1 MIKPTVIGTS
11 VERLDGRAKVSG
23 TARYAYEHHVAN
35 PLYLH
40 LIQATIAR
48 GTIVSIDTAAA
59 EALPGVAVVLAHH
72 NAPRLA
78 PEAHAEF
85 GALQTGEV
93 LHHGQIIAAVAAESP
108 QIARHAAN
116 LVQVT
121 YDARPHD
128 VLLRADHPELYAP
141 DMVVIGAPA
150 DSATGDAEAALAS
163 AEFRV
168 DQTYTTSAMFHS
180 PIEPH
185 ATTAIWDGDSLT
197 VYEASQGV
205 HEFAA
210 GMARTLGIPMERI
223 RVIAPYV
230 GGAFGSKGVAR
241 PHAVLAALASR
252 MTGGRAVKVALTR
265 RQMFALTNHRPA
277 TIQRVRLAADAHGQL
292 TALVHD
298 AILPTARYEDYVEW
312 VATSS
317 RNMYATPNRQTT
329 HRAVRLDVQVPAPM
343 RAPGEAQGH
352 FATETAMDELAC
364 AVGIDP
370 IELRIRNE
378 PTADA
383 VTGLPWSGRNLVECL
398 RQGVRRF
405 GWADRAPR
413 RQGDWLIGT
422 GVAAASLPT
431 WFKLITI
438 AYGPTNASVE
448 YIGDGRYRVRTGASD
463 AGTGALTALSQIAAD
478 ALDIP
483 LHDVELEIGDS
494 ALPRAML
501 AAGSMGTMVW
511 GSAIVA
517 AAREFRT
524 AHGANPRPG
533 ATAEGTMTGNPNAD
547 KVTIDSFHAVFAE
560 AAVHADTGEIRVP
573 RMLGVFDIGRVVNPR
588 TVRSQL
594 IGGMTMGLSMALHES
609 AAIDQRVGAMVNND
623 FAGYHIATHADV
635 GDIDAVWLGT
645 PDPHANAMGIRPAGE
660 NGVIG
665 VAAAVANAVHHAT
678 GVRVRDLPI
687 TPDKVLIQLGR

>member
-1 MIKPTVIGTS
+1 MSIGIP
-11 VERLDGRAKVSG
+11 VERMDGRAKVTG
-23 TARYAYEHHVAN
+23 TAPYAYEHPVVD

-40 LIQATIAR
+40 LIQSTITR
-48 GTIVSIDTAAA
+48 GHVTGIDTVAA
-59 EALPGVAVVLAHH
+59 EALPGVAAVLTHH

-78 PEAHAEF
+78 ADVPAEF
-85 GALQTGEV
+85 RALQSGEIV
-93 LHHGQIIAAVAAESP
+93 HHGQIIAGVVAESP
-108 QIARHAAN
+108 QIAQHAAE
-116 LVQVT
+116 LVRVT
-121 YDARPHD
+121 YDAQPHD
-128 VLLRADHPELYAP
+128 TRLRADHPELYKP
-141 DMVVIGAPA
+141 EMVAIGAPA
-150 DSATGDAEAALAS
+150 DSATGDADAALAS
-163 AEFRV
+163 AVFQV
-168 DQTYTTSAMFHS
+168 DQTYTTPAMFHS

-185 ATTAIWDGDSLT
+185 ATTAIWGDSLT

-205 HEFAA
+205 HDFTALLA
-210 GMARTLGIPMERI
+210 QVLDFPADRI

-230 GGAFGSKGVAR
+230 GGAFGSKGLAR

-252 MTGGRAVKVALTR
+252 VTGGRAVKVALTR

-277 TIQRVRLAADAHGQL
+277 TVQRVRLGADADGQL

-298 AILPTARYEDYVEW
+298 ATVSTARYEEYVEW

-317 RNMYATPNRQTT
+317 RNMYATPNRRTT
-329 HRAVRLDVQVPAPM
+329 HRAVRLDVQMPAPM

-352 FATETAMDELAC
+352 FATETAMDELAA
-364 AVGIDP
+364 AVGMDP

-378 PTADA
+378 PPTDAD
-383 VTGLPWSGRNLVECL
+383 TGLPWSGRHLVDCL
-398 RQGVRRF
+398 RLGAHKF
-405 GWADRAPR
+405 GWADRAKR

-422 GVAAASLPT
+422 GVAAATLPT
-431 WFKLITI
+431 WFKLISL
-438 AYGPTNASVE
+438 AYGPSNAAVE
-448 YIGDGRYRVRTGASD
+448 YVGDGRYLVGTGASD
-463 AGTGALTALSQIAAD
+463 AGTGARTALSQIAAD
-478 ALDIP
+478 ALGVP
-483 LHDVELEIGDS
+483 LSDVELELGDN

-517 AAREFRT
+517 AAQEFRRV
-524 AHGANPRPG
+524 HGTDPKPG
-533 ATAEGTMTGNPNAD
+533 ARAEGTMAENPNAER
-547 KVTIDSFHAVFAE
+547 VTIDSFHAVFAE

-573 RMLGVFDIGRVVNPR
+573 RLLGVFDIGRVVNPR

-609 AAIDQRVGAMVNND
+609 GTVDERVGAVVNND

-635 GDIDAVWLGT
+635 ADIDAVWLGK
-645 PDPHANAMGIRPAGE
+645 PDPYANEMGIRPAGE

-678 GVRVRDLPI
+678 GVRIRDLPI
-687 TPDKVLIQLGR
+687 TPDKLVSRLAR